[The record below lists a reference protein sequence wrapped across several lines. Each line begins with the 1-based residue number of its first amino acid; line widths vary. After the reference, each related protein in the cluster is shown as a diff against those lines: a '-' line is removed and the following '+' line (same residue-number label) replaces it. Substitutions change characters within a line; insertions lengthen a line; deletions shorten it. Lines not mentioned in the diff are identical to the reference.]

1 MLHVV
6 ILSSAHPI
14 SGGEREEPPSP
25 IKRRKR
31 EKERRGKKILSWHS
45 YTFPLPQNNL
55 VSPADSMRYMPL

>member
-25 IKRRKR
+25 HQKK
-31 EKERRGKKILSWHS
+31 KERKGEKGEKKSSLGIPIPSH
-45 YTFPLPQNNL
+45 FPKTIWC
-55 VSPADSMRYMPL
+55 PLLTV